1 MKKWTLIGTI
11 IVIIV
16 VWIRWFLEI
25 DHVKDN
31 HVEEVVITGNVEEL
45 IEEETLEEEIEEPG
59 DLTWEE
65 EILSEENETLEEI
78 EEVQAEPEFPEDYP
92 LYWVIETDYWDETPE
107 DENDPNL
114 QETEKLLVQALSEFS
129 QEENN
134 SDL

>member
-1 MKKWTLIGTI
+1 MKKWSIIGTI

-31 HVEEVVITGNVEEL
+31 HVEEVVITGNVEEP
-45 IEEETLEEEIEEPG
+45 IEEEIIEEEIEEPE

-65 EILSEENETLEEI
+65 EIFSEENEEIEEI
-78 EEVQAEPEFPEDYP
+78 EDKQVEPEFPEDYP

>member
-1 MKKWTLIGTI
+1 MKKWSIIGTI

-31 HVEEVVITGNVEEL
+31 HVEEVVITGDVEEP
-45 IEEETLEEEIEEPG
+45 IEEEIIEEEIEEPE

-65 EILSEENETLEEI
+65 EIFSEENEEIEEI
-78 EEVQAEPEFPEDYP
+78 EDKQVEPEFPEDYP
-92 LYWVIETDYWDETPE
+92 LYWVIEADYWDETPE

-114 QETEKLLVQALSEFS
+114 QETEKLLMQALSEFS